1 MSMWSELRTRLRAL
15 VRRAAVERELDDE
28 MRHHLELETDA
39 GVRSGL
45 SREEARRRALVRFGG
60 VDRHKEEARDERGV
74 RWLEGGWRDLRFAL
88 RSLRRSPAFTIAAVL
103 TLALGIGANTAIF
116 SVVNGVLVRPI
127 PFKDAKSLYMI
138 WETDRNS
145 GTVREPASYADYE
158 DFQRMSKQFPEMGA
172 LLSTQVTLTGDGV
185 TPARTDALWVT
196 PSLLS
201 LLGVRPLAGR
211 LFAERDA
218 EDGSALV
225 ILGEAFWRA
234 RFGADPGVVGR
245 TIRVD
250 DKPMT
255 VVGILP
261 QAADFGFR
269 QMLSRAAYGGGFAG
283 DGRRSVDLWM
293 TMPLPADILVRNT
306 HPFFVLGRLAE
317 GSNGRAAASE
327 MDRIMA
333 DLEARY
339 PENDARGAHVESYA
353 QVVFSP
359 VRPALLTLLAAV
371 ALVLLVA
378 CVNVANLLLA
388 RGTARTRELAVRQAL
403 GAGGGR
409 LAGQFLAESVVLTTA
424 AAAAGIGLAYGG
436 LDALRGMA
444 PEELPRLQAVAVD
457 GRVLLATLVV
467 SVLVA
472 FLFSLVPMLQARR
485 WNVRGGLAAARGA
498 GGGGRQTRSLR
509 SALVVVEMALAV
521 MLVSGA
527 GLLLRSFWTL
537 MHTDPGFRVE
547 GVLKAQFQLP
557 AARYPQNYR
566 VWPRWPRN
574 QAFMRSVLASLDAT
588 PGVESAALAGANPLD
603 RGFTNSFVVV
613 GREAEGKDWPELPMR
628 LVTPG
633 YFATVGVPIVEGRGL
648 RDSDD
653 VDAPRV
659 AVVNQAMVK
668 RYFPDGSPIGH
679 AIRMWGTNW
688 RIVGVVA
695 DEHFYGLDQPA
706 PPAAYM
712 SPAQAPL
719 SGGTILVRTSGDPMA
734 MAGAVRRAVHDFD
747 PQLAVFG
754 VEPLRQTLS
763 ASVAGRRFTTLLLG
777 LFAAL
782 ALVLMAVGIHG
793 VLSYTVAQRTG
804 EMGIRMALGAGRG
817 NIVGMVLRQGLGLTA
832 VGLALGLAAALAGT
846 RLLASMLYRV
856 PARDPLTLAAVGAVV
871 VVSAL
876 VATVAPARR
885 ATAADP
891 MGALRAE

>member
-15 VRRAAVERELDDE
+15 VRRGVVERELDDE

-45 SREEARRRALVRFGG
+45 SREEARRRALVKFGG

-74 RWLEGGWRDLRFAL
+74 RWLEEGWRDLRFAL

-158 DFQRMSKQFPEMGA
+158 DFQRMSQQFSEMGA
-172 LLSTQVTLTGDGV
+172 LLATQATLAGDGM
-185 TPARTDALWVT
+185 TPTRADALWVT

-201 LLGVRPLAGR
+201 LLGVKPLAGR
-211 LFAERDA
+211 LFTERDA
-218 EDGSALV
+218 KDGSALV
-225 ILGEAFWRA
+225 ILGEGFWRA
-234 RFGADPGVVGR
+234 RFGTDPGIVGR
-245 TIRVD
+245 TIQLYDR
-250 DKPMT
+250 PFT

-261 QAADFGFR
+261 ESASFGFR
-269 QMLSRAAYGGGFAG
+269 QMLGRAAYAGGFAG
-283 DGRRSVDLWM
+283 DGRRSVDLWA
-293 TMPLPADILVRNT
+293 TMPLPADYLVRNT
-306 HPFFVLGRLAE
+306 HPFFVVGRLAA
-317 GSNGRAAASE
+317 GSSGQAAAE

-388 RGTARTRELAVRQAL
+388 RGTARTRELAVRRAL
-403 GAGGGR
+403 GAGAGR
-409 LAGQFLAESVVLTTA
+409 LAGQFLAESLVLTFV
-424 AAAAGIGLAYGG
+424 AAAAGVGLAYGG
-436 LDALRGMA
+436 LGALRAMA

-472 FLFSLVPMLQARR
+472 VAFSMVPTLQTRR
-485 WNVRGGLAAARGA
+485 LNMRGGLAAVRGA
-498 GGGGRQTRSLR
+498 GGGGRRARSLR
-509 SALVVVEMALAV
+509 AALVVVEMALAV

-537 MHTDPGFRVE
+537 MHTNPGFRVE

-557 AARYPQNYR
+557 STRYPQNYSN
-566 VWPRWPRN
+566 WPRWP
-574 QAFMRSVLASLDAT
+574 QQEAFMRAVLTSLQTAPGAESVAM
-588 PGVESAALAGANPLD
+588 AGDNPLD
-603 RGFTNSFVVV
+603 RGNGSSFVVV
-613 GREAEGKDWPELPMR
+613 GREAEGKDWPELPKR
-628 LVTPG
+628 VVTPG
-633 YFATVGVPIVEGRGL
+633 YFATLGVPIVEGRGL
-648 RDSDD
+648 RDGDD
-653 VDAPRV
+653 LDAPRV
-659 AVVNQAMVK
+659 TVVNQAMVK
-668 RYFPDGSPIGH
+668 RFFPDGKPIGQ

-712 SPAQAPL
+712 SAAQWPL
-719 SGGTILVRTSGDPMA
+719 SSGTILVRTSGDPLA
-734 MAGAVRRAVHDFD
+734 LASTVRRAVQDYD

-763 ASVAGRRFTTLLLG
+763 ESVAGRRFTTLLLG

-782 ALVLMAVGIHG
+782 TLILMAVGIHG
-793 VLSYTVAQRTG
+793 VLSYT
-804 EMGIRMALGAGRG
+804 
-817 NIVGMVLRQGLGLTA
+817 
-832 VGLALGLAAALAGT
+832 
-846 RLLASMLYRV
+846 
-856 PARDPLTLAAVGAVV
+856 
-871 VVSAL
+871 
-876 VATVAPARR
+876 
-885 ATAADP
+885 
-891 MGALRAE
+891 